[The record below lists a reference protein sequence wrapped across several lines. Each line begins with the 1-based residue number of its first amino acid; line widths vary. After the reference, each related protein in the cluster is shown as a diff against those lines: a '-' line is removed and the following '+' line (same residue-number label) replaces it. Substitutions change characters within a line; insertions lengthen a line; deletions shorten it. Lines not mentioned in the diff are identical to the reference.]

1 MKKFLL
7 LVLCAVLLTMC
18 LTACGDSSSNTD
30 VSKNESSSSAEATT
44 TTSQSETDTTTTT
57 TAEMTTTS
65 QSTTTVQQTSTEQ
78 TTKVERVGIQ
88 YNSAKIRI
96 ANANAKLAFSTLN
109 TKSSDLILD
118 GYPVDKVKTNGVV
131 SVESLA
137 NSSNSLEQA
146 VYNAFA
152 DLGYNSGYVY
162 ISFDPTI
169 FDENEKTPNFVQW
182 SEDPT
187 GTYIGQF
194 PDPVDAT
201 SWSTIQFGVK
211 Q

>member
-7 LVLCAVLLTMC
+7 LVLCAVSLTMC
-18 LTACGDSSSNTD
+18 LTACGDSSQAES
-30 VSKNESSSSAEATT
+30 SKKDSSSSAQTTT

-65 QSTTTVQQTSTEQ
+65 QSTTTVQQTTTEQ

-96 ANANAKLAFSTLN
+96 ANANAKLAFTTLN

-162 ISFDPTI
+162 ISFDPTD
-169 FDENEKTPNFVQW
+169 FDDNEKTPNFVQW